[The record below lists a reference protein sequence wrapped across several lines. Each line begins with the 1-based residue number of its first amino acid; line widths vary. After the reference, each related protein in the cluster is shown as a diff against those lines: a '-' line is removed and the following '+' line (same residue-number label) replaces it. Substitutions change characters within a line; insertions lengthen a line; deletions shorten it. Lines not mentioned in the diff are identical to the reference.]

1 MKNNVFLHRTN
12 FVKIMILES
21 QLKQV
26 AELQKSRIL
35 SNSAGLLRT
44 ELQEINLQNSFVTII
59 SGIRRCG
66 KSTLLSQLL
75 RKDIENTFFLNFD
88 DPRLFDF
95 ERNDFERLDNI
106 IFEGG
111 FKKVFFD
118 EIQII
123 PEWERYIR
131 QKLDEKIEVVVTG
144 SNASLLS
151 RELGT
156 KLTGRNLMKELF
168 PFSFEEFCL
177 FEKKKSSLEMV
188 NSYLNFGGFPEY
200 ISSKNEEVLSRLLND
215 LLTRDI
221 AVRYGVRD
229 FRTLQRLTLF
239 LLSNV
244 GRLISANK
252 LKIQFEV
259 GSTSTIL
266 EYLSH
271 LETSYLLFLVPK
283 FSYSIKKQDINPK
296 KVYAIDTGLVNV
308 NSLSFSNDFG
318 QKFEN
323 LIYLHLRRGNNE
335 IYYFSEKN
343 ECDFIF
349 FEKGKIKSCV
359 QVCYALNNDNMKR
372 EVKGVLEALEFFNL
386 PEGTIVT
393 LNQKDTIKQ
402 NDKIIKVVP
411 ASDFLSNK
419 TL

>member
-1 MKNNVFLHRTN
+1 
-12 FVKIMILES
+12 MILES
-21 QLKQV
+21 QLKQI
-26 AELQKSRIL
+26 AELQKNRIL
-35 SNSAGLLRT
+35 SNSTGLVRT
-44 ELQEINLQNSFVTII
+44 ELQKISLQNSFVTII

-66 KSTLLSQLL
+66 KSTLLAQLL
-75 RKDIENTFFLNFD
+75 QKDIEDTFFLNFD

-95 ERNDFERLDNI
+95 EHNDFERLDNI
-106 IFEGG
+106 ISEGG

-118 EIQII
+118 EVQII

-131 QKLDEKIEVVVTG
+131 QKLDEKIKIVVTG

-168 PFSFEEFCL
+168 PFSFEEFCS
-177 FEKKKSSLEMV
+177 FEKNKPSLNMI
-188 NSYLNFGGFPEY
+188 NNYLRFGGFPEY
-200 ISSKNEEVLSRLLND
+200 VSSKNEEILSRLLND

-221 AVRYGVRD
+221 AIRYGVRD
-229 FRTLQRLTLF
+229 FRTLQRLTLY

-244 GRLISANK
+244 SRLISANK

-271 LETSYLLFLVPK
+271 LETSYLLFLIPK

-296 KVYAIDTGLVNV
+296 KVYAIDTGLVHV
-308 NSLSFSNDFG
+308 NSLSFSDDIG
-318 QKFEN
+318 QTFEN
-323 LIYLHLRRGNNE
+323 LIFLHLRRKNNE

-343 ECDFIF
+343 ECDFIVF
-349 FEKGKIKSCV
+349 VKGEVKFCV
-359 QVCYALNNDNMKR
+359 QACSILNNDNLRR
-372 EVKGVLEALEFFNL
+372 EINGISEALDFFNMH
-386 PEGTIVT
+386 EGTIVT

-402 NDKIIKVVP
+402 NDKIINVVP
-411 ASDFLSNK
+411 AYEFLCKS
-419 TL
+419 

>member
-1 MKNNVFLHRTN
+1 
-12 FVKIMILES
+12 MILEN
-21 QLKQV
+21 QLKQI
-26 AELQKSRIL
+26 AELQKNRIL
-35 SNSAGLLRT
+35 TSNIGLLRT
-44 ELQEINLQNSFVTII
+44 ELQEIHLHNSFVTII

-66 KSTLLSQLL
+66 KSTLLAQLL
-75 RKDIENTFFLNFD
+75 QKDNENTFFLNFD

-106 IFEGG
+106 ISEEGY
-111 FKKVFFD
+111 KNVFFD
-118 EIQII
+118 EVQII

-131 QKLDEKIEVVVTG
+131 QKLDEKIKIVVTG

-168 PFSFEEFCL
+168 PFSFEEYCT
-177 FEKKKSSLEMV
+177 FEKKEPSLNMV
-188 NSYLNFGGFPEY
+188 NNYLNFGGFPEY
-200 ISSKNEEVLSRLLND
+200 VSTKNEEVLSRLLND

-244 GRLISANK
+244 SKLISANK
-252 LKIQFEV
+252 LKNQFEV

-271 LETSYLLFLVPK
+271 LETSYLLFFVPK
-283 FSYSIKKQDINPK
+283 FSYSIKKQDINPR

-308 NSLSFSNDFG
+308 NSLSFSDDIG
-318 QKFEN
+318 QRFEN
-323 LIYLHLRRGNNE
+323 LIYLHLRRKHNE

-343 ECDFIF
+343 ECDFVV
-349 FEKGKIKSCV
+349 FEKGKIKSCI
-359 QVCYALNNDNMKR
+359 QVCYILNNDNLKR
-372 EVKGVLEALEFFNL
+372 EINGILEVLEFFGKN
-386 PEGTIVT
+386 EGIIIT

-402 NDKIIKVVP
+402 NGKIIQVVP
-411 ASDFLSNK
+411 VTDFLING
-419 TL
+419 

>member
-1 MKNNVFLHRTN
+1 
-12 FVKIMILES
+12 MILEN
-21 QLKQV
+21 QLKQI
-26 AELQKSRIL
+26 AELQKNRIL
-35 SNSAGLLRT
+35 TSNIGLLRT
-44 ELQEINLQNSFVTII
+44 ELQEIHLHNSFVTII

-66 KSTLLSQLL
+66 KSTLLAQLL
-75 RKDIENTFFLNFD
+75 QKDNENTFFLNFD

-106 IFEGG
+106 ISEEGY
-111 FKKVFFD
+111 KNVFFD
-118 EIQII
+118 EVQII

-131 QKLDEKIEVVVTG
+131 QKLDEKIKIVVTG

-168 PFSFEEFCL
+168 PFSFEEYCT
-177 FEKKKSSLEMV
+177 FEKKEPSLNMV
-188 NSYLNFGGFPEY
+188 NNYLNFGGFPEY
-200 ISSKNEEVLSRLLND
+200 VSTKNEEVLSRLLND

-244 GRLISANK
+244 SKLISANK
-252 LKIQFEV
+252 LKNQFEV

-271 LETSYLLFLVPK
+271 LETSYLLFFVPK
-283 FSYSIKKQDINPK
+283 FSYSIKKQDINPR

-308 NSLSFSNDFG
+308 NSLSFSDDIG
-318 QKFEN
+318 QRFEN
-323 LIYLHLRRGNNE
+323 LIYLHLRRKHNE

-343 ECDFIF
+343 ECDFVV
-349 FEKGKIKSCV
+349 FEKGKIKSCI
-359 QVCYALNNDNMKR
+359 QVCYILNNDNLKR
-372 EVKGVLEALEFFNL
+372 EINGILEVLEFFGKN
-386 PEGTIVT
+386 EGIIIT

-402 NDKIIKVVP
+402 NGKIIQVVP
-411 ASDFLSNK
+411 ATDFLING
-419 TL
+419 